1 MCSDDLLRPPG
12 KQRPKSLDNAIT
24 TTITIITI
32 ITMTTIIALITT
44 ITVTL
49 SSSWLEGFRRPE
61 GTETS
66 RKTLPAV
73 VAIIGIMAIII
84 TTTAIRH
91 CSRLLTFEMEKLEAI
106 IAMTTTTTIA
116 IFNIMI
122 TMKIMI
128 IMIIFALQ
136 VRDIARLIASRNSA
150 RASDRQQSHNS

>member
-1 MCSDDLLRPPG
+1 
-12 KQRPKSLDNAIT
+12 
-24 TTITIITI
+24 
-32 ITMTTIIALITT
+32 MTTIITLITT

-106 IAMTTTTTIA
+106 IATTTTTTTIA

-122 TMKIMI
+122 TMNIMI
-128 IMIIFALQ
+128 IMIIFVLQ
-136 VRDIARLIASRNSA
+136 VRDIARLIASKNSA

>member
-1 MCSDDLLRPPG
+1 
-12 KQRPKSLDNAIT
+12 
-24 TTITIITI
+24 
-32 ITMTTIIALITT
+32 MTTIITLITT

-106 IAMTTTTTIA
+106 IATTTTTIA

-128 IMIIFALQ
+128 IMIIFVLQ
-136 VRDIARLIASRNSA
+136 VRDIARLIASKNSA